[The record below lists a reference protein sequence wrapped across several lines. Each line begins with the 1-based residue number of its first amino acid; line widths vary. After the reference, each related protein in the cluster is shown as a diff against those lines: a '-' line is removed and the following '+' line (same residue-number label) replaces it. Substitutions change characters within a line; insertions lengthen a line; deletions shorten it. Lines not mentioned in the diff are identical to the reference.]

1 MSMCTVEKR
10 THRLTRGLRA
20 EGSHQGRALL
30 NSRRMTYLELEGM
43 LDLREWEIDVDVAAG
58 ERSEDT
64 ESTMRRIA

>member
-1 MSMCTVEKR
+1 M
-10 THRLTRGLRA
+10 
-20 EGSHQGRALL
+20 
-30 NSRRMTYLELEGM
+30 NSRRMTYLELKGM